1 MQLQHFTIGTRL
13 RLGFGLVL
21 LITALITALGLWR
34 LHDLAQFTEQ
44 LATTEKTRLQSAM
57 QWRQAIALNWV
68 RARAALF
75 EHDPARIA
83 LWEAEMDATSQETA
97 GARKALQALE
107 TSADGK
113 QLVQAID
120 SARDAFRSK
129 RAELLKR
136 KAAGEDIS
144 ARIDTEI
151 KPLAEAFIQKLVQL
165 QQRQQTLYE
174 QAHAQAMARAAQS
187 RTLLLAAALAALL
200 LGMGAAAVIGRSIT
214 SALRQAMQRTE
225 RIAQGDLSQPL
236 QAQGHDE
243 VAQLLR
249 TLHSMQTSLA
259 GVVADVRLNADSVA
273 TASTEIA
280 LGNQDLSQR
289 TEQQASAL
297 EQTAASMEELGATVR
312 QNADNAAQA
321 NQLAASA
328 SAVAAQGGQVV
339 GEVVQTMSGI
349 HEASRKIAD
358 IIQVIASIAFQTNIL
373 ALNAAV
379 EAARAGEQ
387 GRGFAVVASE
397 VRHLAQRS
405 GDAAR
410 EIRQLITDSV
420 QRVEQGTQL
429 ADRAGT
435 TMGEVVGA
443 IGRVTDI
450 MGEISAASREQA
462 DGVAQVSEA
471 VSHMDKSTQQNAAL
485 VEQSAAAAAHL
496 QAQSAQLVQAMAV
509 FQLDPGQTS
518 ATPARGGAPAR
529 RLAAT

>member
-1 MQLQHFTIGTRL
+1 MQLQHFSIGTRL

-75 EHDPARIA
+75 EQDPTRIA
-83 LWEAEMDATSQETA
+83 QWEAEMDATTQETA
-97 GARKALQALE
+97 GARKTLQALE
-107 TSADGK
+107 TSVEGK
-113 QLVQAID
+113 HMVQAID

-236 QAQGHDE
+236 QAQGDDE

-249 TLHSMQTSLA
+249 TLHNMQTSLA
-259 GVVADVRLNADSVA
+259 RVVADVRLNADSVA

-339 GEVVQTMSGI
+339 GEVVQTMRGI

-358 IIQVIASIAFQTNIL
+358 IIQVIDSIAFQTNIL

-387 GRGFAVVASE
+387 GKGFAVVAGE
-397 VRHLAQRS
+397 VRALAQNS
-405 GDAAR
+405 AAAAR
-410 EIRQLITDSV
+410 EIRTLIGASSS
-420 QRVEQGTQL
+420 QVESG
-429 ADRAGT
+429 AGQVKAAGQT
-435 TMGEVVGA
+435 IAEMV
-443 IGRVTDI
+443 D
-450 MGEISAASREQA
+450 SAAAVNQLVGQIGQATREQA
-462 DGVAQVSEA
+462 EGIAQVNTA
-471 VSHMDKSTQQNAAL
+471 VLELDKVTQHNAAL
-485 VEQSAAAAAHL
+485 VQQSADEANHMNVNAGVL
-496 QAQSAQLVQAMAV
+496 GRTLAV
-509 FQLDPGQTS
+509 FKLPGD
-518 ATPARGGAPAR
+518 APRAG
-529 RLAAT
+529 

>member
-1 MQLQHFTIGTRL
+1 MQLQHFSIGTRL

-75 EHDPARIA
+75 EQDPTRIA

-236 QAQGHDE
+236 QAQGDDE

-289 TEQQASAL
+289 PRRLSQQARR
-297 EQTAASMEELGATVR
+297 T
-312 QNADNAAQA
+312 AQA
-321 NQLAASA
+321 
-328 SAVAAQGGQVV
+328 QGCRGRHQ
-339 GEVVQTMSGI
+339 
-349 HEASRKIAD
+349 
-358 IIQVIASIAFQTNIL
+358 
-373 ALNAAV
+373 
-379 EAARAGEQ
+379 RA
-387 GRGFAVVASE
+387 
-397 VRHLAQRS
+397 H
-405 GDAAR
+405 
-410 EIRQLITDSV
+410 
-420 QRVEQGTQL
+420 
-429 ADRAGT
+429 
-435 TMGEVVGA
+435 
-443 IGRVTDI
+443 
-450 MGEISAASREQA
+450 
-462 DGVAQVSEA
+462 
-471 VSHMDKSTQQNAAL
+471 
-485 VEQSAAAAAHL
+485 
-496 QAQSAQLVQAMAV
+496 
-509 FQLDPGQTS
+509 
-518 ATPARGGAPAR
+518 
-529 RLAAT
+529 

>member
-1 MQLQHFTIGTRL
+1 ML
-13 RLGFGLVL
+13 RASGNQ
-21 LITALITALGLWR
+21 TA
-34 LHDLAQFTEQ
+34 
-44 LATTEKTRLQSAM
+44 
-57 QWRQAIALNWV
+57 
-68 RARAALF
+68 
-75 EHDPARIA
+75 
-83 LWEAEMDATSQETA
+83 
-97 GARKALQALE
+97 
-107 TSADGK
+107 
-113 QLVQAID
+113 
-120 SARDAFRSK
+120 
-129 RAELLKR
+129 
-136 KAAGEDIS
+136 
-144 ARIDTEI
+144 
-151 KPLAEAFIQKLVQL
+151 
-165 QQRQQTLYE
+165 
-174 QAHAQAMARAAQS
+174 
-187 RTLLLAAALAALL
+187 AALL
-200 LGMGAAAVIGRSIT
+200 LGMGAAAVLGRSIT

-249 TLHSMQTSLA
+249 TLHNMQTSLA
-259 GVVADVRLNADSVA
+259 RVVADVRLNADSVA

-339 GEVVQTMSGI
+339 GEVVQTMRGI

-358 IIQVIASIAFQTNIL
+358 IIQVIDSIAFQTNIL

-420 QRVEQGTQL
+420 QCVEQGT
-429 ADRAGT
+429 
-435 TMGEVVGA
+435 
-443 IGRVTDI
+443 
-450 MGEISAASREQA
+450 
-462 DGVAQVSEA
+462 
-471 VSHMDKSTQQNAAL
+471 
-485 VEQSAAAAAHL
+485 
-496 QAQSAQLVQAMAV
+496 
-509 FQLDPGQTS
+509 
-518 ATPARGGAPAR
+518 
-529 RLAAT
+529 